1 MLKRKINFDDE
12 SDDENDW
19 DYNANDGKKV
29 ENNEDMADGMLKL
42 KLTPQKNLT
51 LQMLAIKLLQLPYSQ
66 IAITLVIQVKR
77 FKRTLDR
84 NLTMHQ
90 IFYVWKMKTS

>member
-29 ENNEDMADGMLKL
+29 ENNEDMDQQSEEEWSNGSDGGWDAE
-42 KLTPQKNLT
+42 T
-51 LQMLAIKLLQLPYSQ
+51 
-66 IAITLVIQVKR
+66 
-77 FKRTLDR
+77 
-84 NLTMHQ
+84 
-90 IFYVWKMKTS
+90 